1 MDGSMAVV
9 FSVRPELLI
18 WFMLACFFTALGC
31 SQVGTFLVMRRMSLV
46 GDAISHSV
54 LPGIVV
60 AFFIVGSL
68 DSPWLLVGAGVSGVL
83 ATLLIELIHYR
94 SRVRQDA
101 ATGIA
106 FTSLFALGVLLI
118 GLFAKRVDLDPDCV
132 LFGQVEYLQ
141 TYPRVAVFGWE
152 FPRPIVTMAVVG
164 VVSTLIVMVLYRIL
178 LVSSFDPNL
187 AASYRYRPAIVQLLL
202 MALTSFVVVAAF
214 QAVGAILVIALLILP
229 GATGYLCANRLPV
242 ILMLAAGHALLSSVL
257 GVLLALWLHMNTG
270 AAVVMAGFGLFM
282 VAWMFG
288 PVDGVFVRAWRRRRA
303 GEMVARRDDSGKRGG
318 HGPGVEGGTGGAGHL
333 GDIERRILP
342 VASNVGSGGRSGGMG
357 GAVCRDGERK
367 AGDPRGGQGLG
378 GEESLW
384 SGPMGRE
391 SACGREPGS
400 GDPGCRPGHGTP
412 ASGERGPGY
421 GEIGVGSDP

>member
-1 MDGSMAVV
+1 MAGSVMLAL
-9 FSVRPELLI
+9 SVPPNLLI

-60 AFFIVGSL
+60 AFLIVGSL

-94 SRVRQDA
+94 SRVKQDA
-101 ATGIA
+101 AMGIA
-106 FTSLFALGVLLI
+106 FTSLFAFGVLLI
-118 GLFAKRVDLDPDCV
+118 GLYAKKVDLDPDCV

-164 VVSTLIVMVLYRIL
+164 VASTLIVAALYRIL

-187 AASYRYRPAIVQLLL
+187 AASYRYRPAIVQLVL
-202 MALTSFVVVAAF
+202 MTLTSFVVVAAF

-242 ILMLAAGHALLSSVL
+242 ILMLAALHALLSSVL
-257 GVLLALWLHMNTG
+257 GVFLALWLELNTG
-270 AAVVMAGFGLFM
+270 AAVVIAGGGLFFL
-282 VAWMFG
+282 AWMLG
-288 PVDGVFVRAWRRRRA
+288 PVDGVVVRIWRRR
-303 GEMVARRDDSGKRGG
+303 
-318 HGPGVEGGTGGAGHL
+318 
-333 GDIERRILP
+333 
-342 VASNVGSGGRSGGMG
+342 
-357 GAVCRDGERK
+357 K
-367 AGDPRGGQGLG
+367 AGMLLTEKELDAGV
-378 GEESLW
+378 
-384 SGPMGRE
+384 
-391 SACGREPGS
+391 
-400 GDPGCRPGHGTP
+400 DPGFDHPNP
-412 ASGERGPGY
+412 
-421 GEIGVGSDP
+421 